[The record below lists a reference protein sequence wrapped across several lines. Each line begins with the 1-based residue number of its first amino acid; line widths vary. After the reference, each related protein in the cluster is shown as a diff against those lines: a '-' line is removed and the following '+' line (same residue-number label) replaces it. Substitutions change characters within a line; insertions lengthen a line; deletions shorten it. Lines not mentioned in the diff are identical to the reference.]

1 MYSHHQQGEEDLK
14 KSIVWVSC
22 SEIIKKL
29 EYTKTIGQG
38 GLFSIKSGIFFRSDF
53 LKQEDEREG
62 DGHIEHKFLHKI
74 HLPLPSFQWN
84 CIDFCPFPV
93 AEESDLCVIFII
105 TTEAALLMV
114 TAGCEL
120 RP

>member
-38 GLFSIKSGIFFRSDF
+38 GLFNISKVGYIFQIRLFKTR
-53 LKQEDEREG
+53 R
-62 DGHIEHKFLHKI
+62 
-74 HLPLPSFQWN
+74 
-84 CIDFCPFPV
+84 
-93 AEESDLCVIFII
+93 
-105 TTEAALLMV
+105 
-114 TAGCEL
+114 
-120 RP
+120 